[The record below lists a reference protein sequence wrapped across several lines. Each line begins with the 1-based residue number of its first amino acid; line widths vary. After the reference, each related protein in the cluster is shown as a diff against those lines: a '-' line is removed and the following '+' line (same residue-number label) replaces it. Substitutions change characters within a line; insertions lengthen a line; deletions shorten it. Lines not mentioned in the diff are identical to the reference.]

1 VKRRDGEEELWRKE
15 LDAQTLEGGRDL
27 EREGRRDGGGLG
39 SYRVYIGGRGRG
51 NDWWLMALTPL
62 MATGC

>member
-39 SYRVYIGGRGRG
+39 SYRVYIGGRGSAG
-51 NDWWLMALTPL
+51 E
-62 MATGC
+62 G